1 MWTLKKIMVNS
12 QIETLFSG
20 SLISNLN
27 GDEVNRKPALR
38 IISITSNTYFKPG
51 I

>member
-1 MWTLKKIMVNS
+1 MRWTLKEIMVNS
-12 QIETLFSG
+12 QIEW

-27 GDEVNRKPALR
+27 GDDVSKKPILR